1 MNDMTAAPSFW
12 VREIPI
18 FGDLILAP
26 MDGLS
31 DYPFRSLVHSL
42 GSAMSYTEF
51 INAIDVNNKHPH
63 LESRLTFSED
73 ERPLVYQ
80 LFDNDPDSLLKAAL
94 KLQTRRPDIIDIN
107 MGCPD
112 KSVCGRGAGVG
123 LMSTPAKIAEIFS
136 KLSKALDI
144 PLTGKIR
151 LGWDADNRNYL
162 EVARVIEENGGQL
175 LAVHGRTR
183 QQAYSGQAD
192 WDAIAEVK
200 SALSI
205 PVIGNGDVRTVADIG
220 RIKAHTGCDG
230 VMIGRAAFANPWIFQ
245 RMDRHEVT
253 PDTLRELVEVQLRSS
268 IDFYGPSHGLVII
281 RKYVNR
287 YLQPYELT
295 REVRV
300 PLLTCEDPNLFLHL
314 LDNILKQP
322 IPIPA
327 PAF

>member
-1 MNDMTAAPSFW
+1 MINRSAAPHFR
-12 VREIPI
+12 VRDIPI
-18 FGDLILAP
+18 YGDLILAP

-31 DYPFRSLVHSL
+31 DFPFRSLVRSL

-51 INAIDVNNKHPH
+51 INARDVNTKHPH
-63 LESRLTFSED
+63 LEHRLTFSEA

-80 LFDNDPDSLLKAAL
+80 IFDNDPDDLLKAAL
-94 KLQTRRPDIIDIN
+94 KLQLRRPDIIDIN

-123 LMSTPAKIAEIFS
+123 LMTEPLKIAEIFS
-136 KLSKALDI
+136 KLSKTLDV
-144 PLTGKIR
+144 PVTGKIR

-162 EVARVIEENGGQL
+162 EVARIIEENGGQL

-183 QQAYSGQAD
+183 QQGYGGNAD

-205 PVIGNGDVRTVADIG
+205 PVIGNGDVRTVADID
-220 RIKAHTGCDG
+220 RIKTHTGCNA
-230 VMIGRAAFANPWIFQ
+230 VMIGRAAFSNPWIFK
-245 RMDRHEVT
+245 RMDRHEVS
-253 PDTLRELVEVQLRSS
+253 PEEVRRLVGVQLRTS
-268 IDFYGPSHGLVII
+268 IDFYGQEHGLVIM

-295 REVRV
+295 REIRV
-300 PLLTCEDPNLFLHL
+300 PLLTCEDPVEFLRR
-314 LDNILKQP
+314 LDEILQQP
-322 IPIPA
+322 V